1 MTSVGKRA
9 AVTGALVLALACGGD
24 NVTTPPDNAAPVAD
38 FTLPSCT
45 INVPCHFVSTSTDDG
60 GVTAWSWDF
69 NGDGVADATTAEA
82 DFTYTTAGSF
92 DVSLTV
98 HDAPGLSQT
107 KKQTITIA
115 APVPGNTP
123 PTAEF
128 TSACS
133 ALDCTFTSTS
143 TDAAP
148 GTIAAYAWDF
158 GDGSTSTDAN
168 PAHTYAVA
176 ASTDFTVTLIVG
188 DDGGATDT
196 VAHTVTVAPAPNTPP
211 TAGFTHTC
219 NTNAVCNFTSTSTD
233 VAPGTIAGYAWDF
246 GDGGKSTDPN
256 PSHIYAVS
264 VPTDFNVTLTVTDND
279 GATDA
284 ESETITVA
292 PPPPGAEGC
301 VAGTDGRLDCAL
313 NITERSIIKLKLI
326 GISCSQRKERVVI
339 PAPSNDQVF
348 LAVCTHQ
355 VGDSTK
361 IFGGPGDSAFVYLPG
376 SQARIRF
383 WQGIPDNGEPP
394 LATPAGQITGT
405 FPSWV
410 IHFEDGAH
418 AGDPGEP
425 DFSDVVLQVDAVPPP
440 WP

>member
-1 MTSVGKRA
+1 MRSVGRLA
-9 AVTGALVLALACGGD
+9 AVTGALVLALACSGD
-24 NVTTPPDNAAPVAD
+24 NVTTPPENAAPVAD

-45 INVPCHFVSTSTDDG
+45 INVPCEFVSTSTDDG

-69 NGDGVADATTAEA
+69 DGNGVADATTADAE
-82 DFTYTTAGSF
+82 FTYTTAGSF
-92 DVSLTV
+92 QVSLTV

-107 KKQTITIA
+107 KTATITIA
-115 APVPGNTP
+115 PPVPGNTP

-128 TSACS
+128 TSACTL
-133 ALDCTFTSTS
+133 LDCTFTSTS

-158 GDGSTSTDAN
+158 GDGAKSTDPN
-168 PAHTYAVA
+168 PTHTYAVA

-196 VAHTVTVAPAPNTPP
+196 ASHTVTVAPPNAPP
-211 TAGFTHTC
+211 TAGFTSTC
-219 NTNAVCNFTSTSTD
+219 NTNAVCNLTSTSTD
-233 VAPGTIAGYAWDF
+233 VAPGTIESYAWDF

-264 VPTDFNVTLTVTDND
+264 VPTDFTVTLTVTDND

-284 ESETITVA
+284 EGDTITVS

-348 LAVCTHQ
+348 LAVCTRQ

-383 WQGIPDNGEPP
+383 WQGIPDNGAPP
-394 LATPAGQITGT
+394 LALPAGEITGT
-405 FPSWV
+405 FPNWV

-440 WP
+440 FP